1 MFCKSKDSEQCAL
14 FVYQSNPF
22 MVRNQ
27 NLYTIKISEQK
38 KTNEFFSFL
47 LMELDNIVNTNPIYT
62 LFV

>member
-1 MFCKSKDSEQCAL
+1 
-14 FVYQSNPF
+14 

-27 NLYTIKISEQK
+27 NLYTTKISDK
-38 KTNEFFSFL
+38 KKMNEFFSFL